1 MNKEIINNITE
12 TIIDNL
18 YDTTVEYMYDSGK
31 YDESDNEFVKDQEWF
46 VRKVIKELNFRV
58 KSIEIIENNKLNKK

>member
-18 YDTTVEYMYDSGK
+18 YDTTVEYMCDSGK
-31 YDESDNEFVKDQEWF
+31 YDESNNEFVKEQEEF
-46 VRKVIKELNFRV
+46 VREVIKELNFRV